1 MSRQSRQTPAAVV
14 RAAVRHLKAHGSR
27 EHAAGVQ
34 WFFKEQVRS
43 HGWYTADL
51 RRYARALHG
60 QLAADQ
66 ALLLDVAG
74 RLFGSPVLEEK
85 ALAVIMLQP
94 SLRRFGAAE
103 FRRFEAWLDH
113 VASWADHD
121 ALTMYLIG
129 PLMAAQPARARR
141 VFPWARA
148 RDRWHR
154 RAAAVSLIHGVRR
167 GGLVAEATRI
177 THALAADKDDMVQKG
192 LGWLLREWG
201 KVRPAETEPLLLAIR
216 SRTSRL
222 VLRTACERLPPAAR
236 RRVLDRQAP
245 ID

>member
-1 MSRQSRQTPAAVV
+1 MNEEPAPHRAVSTNV
-14 RAAVRHLKAHGSR
+14 RLICRHLQAHGSA

-34 WFFKEQVRS
+34 WFFKEEVRS
-43 HGWYTADL
+43 HGWYTAPL
-51 RRYARALHG
+51 RRYARELHRALAPDPG
-60 QLAADQ
+60 RLI
-66 ALLLDVAG
+66 DVAEA
-74 RLFGSPVLEEK
+74 LFARDVLEEK
-85 ALAVIMLQP
+85 VLAVTMLQP
-94 SLRRFGAAE
+94 SVRRFGDAE

-129 PLMAAQPARARR
+129 PLMAARPARARR

-236 RRVLDRQAP
+236 RRVLTP
-245 ID
+245 SL